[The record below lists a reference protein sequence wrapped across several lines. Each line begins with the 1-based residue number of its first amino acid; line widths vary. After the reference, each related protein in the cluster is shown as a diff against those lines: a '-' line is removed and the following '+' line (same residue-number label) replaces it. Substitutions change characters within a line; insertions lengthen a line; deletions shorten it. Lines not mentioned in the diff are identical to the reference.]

1 MANMNIEGTLG
12 SMFKGMDGFISS
24 KSVVG
29 EPVYVG
35 DTIIIP
41 LVDVNFGMAA
51 GAFNKQDGNKA
62 AGGIGAKM
70 SPSAVLVVS
79 GGNTRLVNLKNQDAV
94 TKIIDMAPEVVDKVV
109 GLFKKDKTEE
119 EKNVD
124 KAINDVAQS
133 EESVRIYNISKIQ
146 CVGKCIIKK
155 SPHIM
160 IINHYGGDFL
170 SGKNS
175 QDLRFSSQRWEWL

>member
-62 AGGIGAKM
+62 AGGIGSKM

-133 EESVRIYNISKIQ
+133 EKSVT
-146 CVGKCIIKK
+146 
-155 SPHIM
+155 
-160 IINHYGGDFL
+160 
-170 SGKNS
+170 
-175 QDLRFSSQRWEWL
+175 E

>member
-1 MANMNIEGTLG
+1 
-12 SMFKGMDGFISS
+12 
-24 KSVVG
+24 
-29 EPVYVG
+29 
-35 DTIIIP
+35 
-41 LVDVNFGMAA
+41 
-51 GAFNKQDGNKA
+51 
-62 AGGIGAKM
+62 M

-133 EESVRIYNISKIQ
+133 EESVT
-146 CVGKCIIKK
+146 
-155 SPHIM
+155 
-160 IINHYGGDFL
+160 
-170 SGKNS
+170 
-175 QDLRFSSQRWEWL
+175 E

>member
-1 MANMNIEGTLG
+1 MASMNIEGTL
-12 SMFKGMDGFISS
+12 STLFKGMDGYVSS

-70 SPSAVLVVS
+70 SPSAVLVIS
-79 GGNTRLVNLKNQDAV
+79 NGSTRLVNLKNQDAV
-94 TKIIDMAPEVVDKVV
+94 TKIIDMAPEVIDKVV

-119 EKNVD
+119 ETAVD
-124 KAINDVAQS
+124 QAINEMAQS
-133 EESVRIYNISKIQ
+133 EDADE
-146 CVGKCIIKK
+146 
-155 SPHIM
+155 
-160 IINHYGGDFL
+160 
-170 SGKNS
+170 
-175 QDLRFSSQRWEWL
+175 

>member
-29 EPVYVG
+29 EPVYV
-35 DTIIIP
+35 
-41 LVDVNFGMAA
+41 GMAA

-133 EESVRIYNISKIQ
+133 EESVT
-146 CVGKCIIKK
+146 
-155 SPHIM
+155 
-160 IINHYGGDFL
+160 
-170 SGKNS
+170 
-175 QDLRFSSQRWEWL
+175 E

>member
-1 MANMNIEGTLG
+1 MANNNIEGTL
-12 SMFKGMDGFISS
+12 SALFNGMDGFISS

-35 DTIIIP
+35 DTILIP

-70 SPSAVLVVS
+70 SPSAILVIS
-79 GGNTRLVNLKNQDAV
+79 GGSTRLVNLKNQDAV
-94 TKIIDMAPEVVDKVV
+94 TKIIDMAPEVIDKIA

-119 EKNVD
+119 ENAVD
-124 KAINDVAQS
+124 QAIDEMAQS
-133 EESVRIYNISKIQ
+133 EDMNV
-146 CVGKCIIKK
+146 
-155 SPHIM
+155 
-160 IINHYGGDFL
+160 
-170 SGKNS
+170 
-175 QDLRFSSQRWEWL
+175 

>member
-62 AGGIGAKM
+62 AGGIGA
-70 SPSAVLVVS
+70 VLVVS

-94 TKIIDMAPEVVDKVV
+94 TKIIDMAPEVVDKIV

-133 EESVRIYNISKIQ
+133 EESVT
-146 CVGKCIIKK
+146 
-155 SPHIM
+155 
-160 IINHYGGDFL
+160 
-170 SGKNS
+170 
-175 QDLRFSSQRWEWL
+175 E

>member
-70 SPSAVLVVS
+70 SPSSVLVVS
-79 GGNTRLVNLKNQDAV
+79 GVNTRLVNLKNQDAV

-133 EESVRIYNISKIQ
+133 EESVT
-146 CVGKCIIKK
+146 
-155 SPHIM
+155 
-160 IINHYGGDFL
+160 
-170 SGKNS
+170 
-175 QDLRFSSQRWEWL
+175 E

>member
-1 MANMNIEGTLG
+1 MASMNIEGTL
-12 SMFKGMDGFISS
+12 STLFKSMDGFVSS

-35 DTIIIP
+35 DTIIIS

-70 SPSAVLVVS
+70 SPSAVLVIS
-79 GGNTRLVNLKNQDAV
+79 NGSTRLVNLKNQDAV
-94 TKIIDMAPEVVDKVV
+94 TKIIDMAPEVIDKVV

-119 EKNVD
+119 ETAVD
-124 KAINDVAQS
+124 QAINEMAQS
-133 EESVRIYNISKIQ
+133 EDADE
-146 CVGKCIIKK
+146 
-155 SPHIM
+155 
-160 IINHYGGDFL
+160 
-170 SGKNS
+170 
-175 QDLRFSSQRWEWL
+175 

>member
-79 GGNTRLVNLKNQDAV
+79 GGNTRTCKSQEPGCRN
-94 TKIIDMAPEVVDKVV
+94 
-109 GLFKKDKTEE
+109 KDH
-119 EKNVD
+119 
-124 KAINDVAQS
+124 
-133 EESVRIYNISKIQ
+133 RH
-146 CVGKCIIKK
+146 G
-155 SPHIM
+155 PR
-160 IINHYGGDFL
+160 G
-170 SGKNS
+170 
-175 QDLRFSSQRWEWL
+175 RR

>member
-70 SPSAVLVVS
+70 IPSAVLVVS

-94 TKIIDMAPEVVDKVV
+94 TKIIDMAPEVVDKIV

-133 EESVRIYNISKIQ
+133 EESVT
-146 CVGKCIIKK
+146 
-155 SPHIM
+155 
-160 IINHYGGDFL
+160 
-170 SGKNS
+170 
-175 QDLRFSSQRWEWL
+175 E

>member
-51 GAFNKQDGNKA
+51 GAFNKQDGNKT

-133 EESVRIYNISKIQ
+133 EESVT
-146 CVGKCIIKK
+146 
-155 SPHIM
+155 
-160 IINHYGGDFL
+160 
-170 SGKNS
+170 
-175 QDLRFSSQRWEWL
+175 E

>member
-12 SMFKGMDGFISS
+12 SMFMGMDGFISS

-94 TKIIDMAPEVVDKVV
+94 MMTV
-109 GLFKKDKTEE
+109 T
-119 EKNVD
+119 
-124 KAINDVAQS
+124 AI
-133 EESVRIYNISKIQ
+133 RT
-146 CVGKCIIKK
+146 
-155 SPHIM
+155 
-160 IINHYGGDFL
+160 
-170 SGKNS
+170 
-175 QDLRFSSQRWEWL
+175 

>member
-62 AGGIGAKM
+62 AGGIGEKM
-70 SPSAVLVVS
+70 RPCAVLVVS

-94 TKIIDMAPEVVDKVV
+94 TKIIDMAPEVVDKIV

-133 EESVRIYNISKIQ
+133 EESVT
-146 CVGKCIIKK
+146 
-155 SPHIM
+155 
-160 IINHYGGDFL
+160 
-170 SGKNS
+170 
-175 QDLRFSSQRWEWL
+175 E

>member
-1 MANMNIEGTLG
+1 MANMNIEGTLS

-35 DTIIIP
+35 DTILIP

-70 SPSAVLVVS
+70 SPSAVLVIS
-79 GGNTRLVNLKNQDAV
+79 NGTTRLVNLKNQDAV
-94 TKIIDMAPEVVDKVV
+94 TKIIDMAPEVIDKVA
-109 GLFKKDKTEE
+109 GLFKKGKSDDEQAVDAAIDEMAQTEQTE
-119 EKNVD
+119 
-124 KAINDVAQS
+124 
-133 EESVRIYNISKIQ
+133 
-146 CVGKCIIKK
+146 
-155 SPHIM
+155 
-160 IINHYGGDFL
+160 
-170 SGKNS
+170 
-175 QDLRFSSQRWEWL
+175 

>member
-62 AGGIGAKM
+62 AGGGKGERLQLQNAAGGRKKIGRTEA
-70 SPSAVLVVS
+70 S
-79 GGNTRLVNLKNQDAV
+79 GGDQRSRAGDRRHWRGDRGEKGAD
-94 TKIIDMAPEVVDKVV
+94 PE
-109 GLFKKDKTEE
+109 
-119 EKNVD
+119 
-124 KAINDVAQS
+124 
-133 EESVRIYNISKIQ
+133 R
-146 CVGKCIIKK
+146 
-155 SPHIM
+155 P
-160 IINHYGGDFL
+160 
-170 SGKNS
+170 
-175 QDLRFSSQRWEWL
+175 

>member
-1 MANMNIEGTLG
+1 MNDAI
-12 SMFKGMDGFISS
+12 KRNYPDGGIA
-24 KSVVG
+24 
-29 EPVYVG
+29 
-35 DTIIIP
+35 D
-41 LVDVNFGMAA
+41 N
-51 GAFNKQDGNKA
+51 GNKA

-94 TKIIDMAPEVVDKVV
+94 TKIIDMAPEVVDRVL

-133 EESVRIYNISKIQ
+133 EESVT
-146 CVGKCIIKK
+146 
-155 SPHIM
+155 
-160 IINHYGGDFL
+160 
-170 SGKNS
+170 
-175 QDLRFSSQRWEWL
+175 E

>member
-1 MANMNIEGTLG
+1 MANTNIEGTLS

-51 GAFNKQDGNKA
+51 GAFNKQDSNKG

-70 SPSAVLVVS
+70 SPSAVLVIS

-109 GLFKKDKTEE
+109 GLFKKDKTQEE
-119 EKNVD
+119 TDVD
-124 KAINDVAQS
+124 KAIDEVAQS
-133 EESVRIYNISKIQ
+133 EESVT
-146 CVGKCIIKK
+146 
-155 SPHIM
+155 
-160 IINHYGGDFL
+160 
-170 SGKNS
+170 
-175 QDLRFSSQRWEWL
+175 E

>member
-51 GAFNKQDGNKA
+51 GAFNKQDGQQSCRRNRSKDEPVCCSCRVRRKYETCKSQEP
-62 AGGIGAKM
+62 GC
-70 SPSAVLVVS
+70 
-79 GGNTRLVNLKNQDAV
+79 RNQR
-94 TKIIDMAPEVVDKVV
+94 
-109 GLFKKDKTEE
+109 
-119 EKNVD
+119 
-124 KAINDVAQS
+124 S
-133 EESVRIYNISKIQ
+133 
-146 CVGKCIIKK
+146 
-155 SPHIM
+155 
-160 IINHYGGDFL
+160 
-170 SGKNS
+170 
-175 QDLRFSSQRWEWL
+175 